1 MARVDVRTIL
11 LGCGGLVLVAVA
23 LRVGAG
29 QVGPAPSG
37 KGGVTPRRF
46 FESPAEPPDP
56 LAHSLELERRGDL
69 EGAASAAQAAVI
81 AGGGRDARLQA
92 GKIAILRGAL
102 DEAEVWLRPL
112 LQADPND
119 VDARY
124 DLALVAHHRGD
135 SARAQLEYEAVLERR
150 PDHADALY
158 NLAVL
163 HRDTGDAQAARR
175 EALRFADLHAGDAR
189 AQPLIRSLEATP

>member
-1 MARVDVRTIL
+1 MALVDARTIL
-11 LGCGGLVLVAVA
+11 LGCAGLVLVAVA
-23 LRVGAG
+23 LHVGAG
-29 QVGPAPSG
+29 QVGPAPSSSRS
-37 KGGVTPRRF
+37 VTPRRF
-46 FESPAEPPDP
+46 FETPAVPPDP
-56 LAHSLELERRGDL
+56 LARSLQLERRGDL

-102 DEAEVWLRPL
+102 EEAEVWLRPL
-112 LQADPND
+112 LHADPDD

-124 DLALVAHHRGD
+124 DLALVAQRRGD
-135 SARAQLEYEAVLERR
+135 SARAQLEYEAVLDRR

-163 HRDTGDAQAARR
+163 HRDAGNSEAAHR
-175 EALRFADLHAGDAR
+175 EGVRFAELHPADAR
-189 AQPLIRSLEATP
+189 VQPLMRSLEATP